1 MVSSSLRSLLLAVV
15 VLLAALAAPARGDCR
30 NSTIISDPN
39 GLPDIPAVPTFP
51 GLPST
56 VPPVVVEIF
65 TCGRYVQQLQSG
77 MVPPALCEP
86 ATLPTVRH
94 CIDVG
99 ARLGV
104 ISEAEAKAL
113 NATLTASCRLP
124 RPG

>member
-1 MVSSSLRSLLLAVV
+1 MASSSLRSLLLVV
-15 VLLAALAAPARGDCR
+15 ALLAALAAPARGDCR

-39 GLPDIPAVPTFP
+39 GFPGIPAVPTIP

-65 TCGRYVQQLQSG
+65 MCGRYAQQLQSG
-77 MVPPALCEP
+77 NVPPALCEP
-86 ATLPTVRH
+86 DTLPTVRR

-99 ARLGV
+99 VQLGV
-104 ISEAEAKAL
+104 ISQAQAKVL
-113 NATLTASCRLP
+113 NASLTASCRLP

>member
-1 MVSSSLRSLLLAVV
+1 MASSSLRSLLLVV
-15 VLLAALAAPARGDCR
+15 ALLAALAAPARGDCR

-39 GLPDIPAVPTFP
+39 GFPGIPAVPTIP

-65 TCGRYVQQLQSG
+65 TCGRYAQQLQSG
-77 MVPPALCEP
+77 NVPPALCEP
-86 ATLPTVRH
+86 DTLPTVRR

-99 ARLGV
+99 VQLGV
-104 ISEAEAKAL
+104 ISQAQAKVL
-113 NATLTASCRLP
+113 NASLTASCRLP